1 VLNQFLQLIVPS
13 LVMGSQTAVLAL
25 GFAIAYWP
33 SRQVNFAFGGMYVI
47 SAYLT
52 WEFNKAGLALII
64 ATAVV
69 AVIVIVLQVS
79 IPVLL
84 YNPIKSETSV
94 FLASFGVFILIEYVV
109 EAVFSANP
117 LFFQVPSG
125 QLTQT
130 SLGLFGGA
138 SQLDVISVVIG
149 VVAFLA
155 VWLFLKRTRP
165 GKQVRAI
172 VADPFMAEAAG
183 VSIRSTTMICYA
195 IGGVLVTVAGVFA
208 AYRYGLTPTIGETPV
223 FYALNATLVGGR
235 GNILGAGVAGFAIGV
250 VVTLCSVI
258 IPTQWAEALA
268 FGLLFVALV
277 IRPSGLFRSL
287 AWT

>member
-13 LVMGSQTAVLAL
+13 LVLGSQTAVLAL

-33 SRQVNFAFGGMYVI
+33 SRQVNFAFGGMYVL
-47 SAYLT
+47 SGYLT
-52 WEFNKAGLALII
+52 WELNKAGLAVIV

-69 AVIVIVLQVS
+69 AVIVIALQVS
-79 IPVLL
+79 IPALL

-94 FLASFGVFILIEYVV
+94 FLASFGVFILIEYLV
-109 EAVFSANP
+109 ETLFSADP
-117 LFFQVPSG
+117 LFFHVGSG
-125 QLTQT
+125 QLTQA
-130 SLGLFGGA
+130 SLGPFGA
-138 SQLDVISVVIG
+138 SQLDLISVVIG
-149 VVAFLA
+149 AAAFLA

-195 IGGVLVTVAGVFA
+195 VGGVLVTVAGVFA